1 MNAPSQ
7 GDDGAYATQ
16 MVILGFSMFS
26 SVLFA
31 GMARWSG
38 LLLFAWLAGAFFVLG
53 VRCSGSDDRG
63 KWRFSLLHL
72 LGYVIWAGM
81 LMGIAMAG
89 KQGL

>member
-1 MNAPSQ
+1 MNPAPQ
-7 GDDGAYATQ
+7 HDDGQYATQ

-38 LLLFAWLAGAFFVLG
+38 LMLFAWLAGAFFVLG
-53 VRCSGSDDRG
+53 VRCSLSDDGG
-63 KWRFSLLHL
+63 KWRFSLMHL

-89 KQGL
+89 H